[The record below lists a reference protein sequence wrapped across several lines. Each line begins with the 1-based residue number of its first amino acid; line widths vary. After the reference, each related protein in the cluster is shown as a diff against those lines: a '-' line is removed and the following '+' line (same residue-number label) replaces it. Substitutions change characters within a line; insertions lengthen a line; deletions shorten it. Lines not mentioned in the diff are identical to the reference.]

1 MSGAVLRALL
11 CAVALPFACTVAAA
25 GPLSDDGQGNAIAA
39 LTQSAAIAGTNG
51 FLDRLHDRANALD
64 PAQRSGDG
72 RGFLSGYGDR
82 MRWDEAARSRRW
94 GLSAGFMTGLDE
106 GISAGFTLAA
116 GTARHATTTAHSVN
130 SALADDYFASFHA
143 RVGAAGQP
151 LYLTLA
157 AGHGWTLND
166 MTREAASLGTVTARD
181 VAARQWFGSVELGR
195 AWKPVDGFVLT
206 GFARADAARLRQDG
220 YTELPLDGATL
231 LPSSVEPAEETAL
244 RSLLGARAA
253 LSMATARR
261 SATLSVHAAWSHE
274 FETDRSVGFSR
285 IITDPL
291 GGAPTLVTG
300 VAQATRIDEN
310 SIRAGASVEAPVTD
324 GARIYVGYN
333 ALFASG
339 HDSQSAEAGLR
350 VTW

>member
-1 MSGAVLRALL
+1 
-11 CAVALPFACTVAAA
+11 
-25 GPLSDDGQGNAIAA
+25 
-39 LTQSAAIAGTNG
+39 
-51 FLDRLHDRANALD
+51 
-64 PAQRSGDG
+64 
-72 RGFLSGYGDR
+72 
-82 MRWDEAARSRRW
+82 
-94 GLSAGFMTGLDE
+94 
-106 GISAGFTLAA
+106 
-116 GTARHATTTAHSVN
+116 
-130 SALADDYFASFHA
+130 
-143 RVGAAGQP
+143 
-151 LYLTLA
+151 
-157 AGHGWTLND
+157 
-166 MTREAASLGTVTARD
+166 
-181 VAARQWFGSVELGR
+181 
-195 AWKPVDGFVLT
+195 VDGFVLT
-206 GFARADAARLRQDG
+206 GFARADAARLRQHG

-231 LPSSVEPAEETAL
+231 LPATVEAAEATAL

-285 IITDPL
+285 MITDPL
-291 GGAPTLVTG
+291 GGAPSLVTG